1 MELRNHGEIRILGGS
16 VTRMPRVVRPIGH
29 EDRLSIVDHLDELRR
44 RLIICVAALAVAFG
58 ICMWQN
64 HALLKVLNTPLQN
77 QTNPKAER
85 GEGTVGQAAAAQQA
99 AAAAASATAAS
110 LTTLAQP
117 ASGLPAAT
125 RAELAIEA
133 VKLRREAQ
141 RIPVTPPQTQPITLG
156 VGEPFTTTVTV
167 SLWAALVI
175 ALPVI
180 LWELYGFV
188 LPAMTPTEHRAVRPL
203 LFAVPVLF
211 IVGVLFGYYVVLQA
225 AVHFLVNFNS
235 GQFNVMVQANQLYG
249 FEATILLAMG
259 IVFQLPVVIVALT
272 RLGILTPQMLRGMRR
287 YALVACAALAAFLPG
302 DAITML
308 LIIVPLYLLYEASI
322 LLAAIVHRSRSAA
335 AENPR
340 GEPATAVGAPAAT
353 SGADHSVQQ
362 IIDHVDRKLTD

>member
-1 MELRNHGEIRILGGS
+1 MLGGS
-16 VTRMPRVVRPIGH
+16 VSRMPRVVRPIGH

-44 RLIICVAALAVAFG
+44 RLIICAAALAVAFG

-64 HALLKVLNTPLQN
+64 NALLKVLNTPLQN

-99 AAAAASATAAS
+99 AAAAARATAGSVTA
-110 LTTLAQP
+110 LAQP
-117 ASGLPAAT
+117 SSGLPAAT
-125 RAELAIEA
+125 RAKLAVEA
-133 VKLRREAQ
+133 ITLRREAR
-141 RIPVTPPQTQPITLG
+141 RIPLTPPQTQPVTLG

-180 LWELYGFV
+180 LWELYAFI
-188 LPAMTPTEHRAVRPL
+188 LPGLKPNEHRAVRPL
-203 LFAVPVLF
+203 LLAVPVLF
-211 IVGVLFGYYVVLQA
+211 IVGVLFGYFIVLQA

-235 GQFNVMVQANQLYG
+235 GQFNVLVQANQLYS

-259 IVFQLPVVIVALT
+259 IIFQLPIVIVALT
-272 RLGILTPQMLRGMRR
+272 RLGILSPRTLRRGRR
-287 YALVACAALAAFLPG
+287 YALVACAAVAAFLPG

-322 LLAAIVHRSRSAA
+322 LLAAIVHRSRTAA
-335 AENPR
+335 ADSPS
-340 GEPATAVGAPAAT
+340 GEPAPVAGAPVAT
-353 SGADHSVQQ
+353 SGADQSVQQ
-362 IIDHVDRKLTD
+362 IIDHVDRTFTD